1 MRIIAL
7 DREEFA
13 PARGG
18 FFLSAWNGT
27 LGYTF
32 DRIVRG
38 ATHIE
43 AACQSLLGSTQ
54 PGRISEYIRRA

>member
-7 DREEFA
+7 NREEFA
-13 PARGG
+13 PARG
-18 FFLSAWNGT
+18 FFLSAWNRT
-27 LGYTF
+27 WGYTF

-54 PGRISEYIRRA
+54 PGRIAEYIRRA